1 MMASIRS
8 ELNLLDAKISE
19 FQQLAEFAADELE
32 PIALEPIEFLDIIDT
47 DVEVQETV
55 VEEETVVDE
64 PVIEPEPEMEPEAE
78 LEFVAE
84 PVEQSAE
91 EPVEQPAEQPAEES
105 AEFLAEE
112 PVEEP
117 VEDLVEEPVEEA
129 SAAVVDDLPA
139 DDDDDLPF
147 FDEPEVVT
155 ETVPEPTKE
164 AIQVV
169 VPESVPII
177 DTMID
182 RQAWRTDMPG
192 GVVRDVRS
200 AISLNDRI
208 LFINKLFDE
217 DPLAFQ
223 TAIGKINSM
232 VTLAE
237 VVEYINTEH
246 SDWNLESDTVYRF
259 MMAVRRKVR

>member
-55 VEEETVVDE
+55 VEEETVV
-64 PVIEPEPEMEPEAE
+64 
-78 LEFVAE
+78 AE

-91 EPVEQPAEQPAEES
+91 ES
-105 AEFLAEE
+105 TEFLAEE
-112 PVEEP
+112 PVEDLVEEP
-117 VEDLVEEPVEEA
+117 VEEPVEEA

>member
-47 DVEVQETV
+47 DVKVQETV
-55 VEEETVVDE
+55 VEEET
-64 PVIEPEPEMEPEAE
+64 
-78 LEFVAE
+78 
-84 PVEQSAE
+84 
-91 EPVEQPAEQPAEES
+91 
-105 AEFLAEE
+105 
-112 PVEEP
+112 
-117 VEDLVEEPVEEA
+117 
-129 SAAVVDDLPA
+129 VVDDLPA

>member
-55 VEEETVVDE
+55 VEEET
-64 PVIEPEPEMEPEAE
+64 
-78 LEFVAE
+78 
-84 PVEQSAE
+84 
-91 EPVEQPAEQPAEES
+91 
-105 AEFLAEE
+105 
-112 PVEEP
+112 
-117 VEDLVEEPVEEA
+117 
-129 SAAVVDDLPA
+129 VVDDLPA

-208 LFINKLFDE
+208 LFINKLF
-217 DPLAFQ
+217 ASNK
-223 TAIGKINSM
+223 A
-232 VTLAE
+232 
-237 VVEYINTEH
+237 
-246 SDWNLESDTVYRF
+246 
-259 MMAVRRKVR
+259 